1 MNWITPEQAL
11 QRVRT
16 SEQEGM
22 HLAPAKERPL
32 LMRVLREDAYLFK
45 NGRGG
50 LILPA
55 FDEVQPLLGECEEGD
70 FSIGMPPAMEDW
82 VEGYSNEI
90 RWYQSDHLIDEG
102 DDVAGATEPARKDI
116 AYMCKATWGQG
127 APYNQNLDFGWG
139 KCKTGCWATAVG
151 IIMQYWGSKGYHR
164 GCMATT
170 PYWYSR
176 HPREFDPLPNKLCF
190 DYRHIVPKP
199 KTEEEKKAVAEML
212 MYIGLACKLNYGV
225 EGTSVSATL
234 ATPLLKERLRMGNLI
249 KYVDCGTKGVDTLD
263 KTLYN
268 ELVAGR
274 PVIIRGA
281 SADNTGGHFFVAD
294 GYRTKDNKYHI
305 NWGWT
310 GSYNG
315 WYALSALSPSQGYD
329 YSYHA
334 GATIGIQPDYVL
346 GDVNNDGRVNITDV
360 MVLLEKIQKGDTS
373 IIGDINSDGKI
384 DADDWQVI
392 VDTILGKKYL

>member
-1 MNWITPEQAL
+1 MQGMAL
-11 QRVRT
+11 VAPKDKKKSPKFVR
-16 SEQEGM
+16 SVD
-22 HLAPAKERPL
+22 KN
-32 LMRVLREDAYLFK
+32 VYLFEQGK
-45 NGRGG
+45 GG
-50 LILPA
+50 FVTPA
-55 FDEVQPLLGECEEGD
+55 YDEIIPLLGEYDEGVD
-70 FSIGMPPAMEDW
+70 MPPALEDW
-82 VEGYSNEI
+82 LKGYAAEME
-90 RWYQSDHLIDEG
+90 WYANDCLVDDEG
-102 DDVAGATEPARKDI
+102 DDVAGATEENRKDVK
-116 AYMCKATWGQG
+116 YMCKANWSQT
-127 APYNQNLDFGWG
+127 APYNDLLDFGWG
-139 KCKTGCWATAVG
+139 KCYVGCWATAVG
-151 IIMQYWGSKGYHR
+151 IIMQYWGTKGYHR

-170 PYWYSR
+170 PYWYTR

-199 KTEEEKKAVAEML
+199 KTDEEKKAVAEML
-212 MYIGLACKLNYGV
+212 KYIGLACKLNYGV
-225 EGTSVSATL
+225 EGTSVSARL
-234 ATPLLKERLRMGNLI
+234 ATPLLKERLRMGSLI

-263 KTLYN
+263 KTIYN

-281 SADNTGGHFFVAD
+281 DSNNNGGHFFIAD
-294 GYRTKDNKYHI
+294 GYRTKDSKYHI

-315 WYALSALSPSQGYD
+315 WYALSALTPKQGYD

-334 GATIGIQPDYVL
+334 GATVGIQPDYVL

-360 MVLLEKIQKGDTS
+360 MVLLDKIQKGDTS
-373 IIGDINSDGKI
+373 IVGDINSDGTI

>member
-1 MNWITPEQAL
+1 MNRITPSESL
-11 QRVRT
+11 QRL
-16 SEQEGM
+16 SFAQQQGM
-22 HLAPAKERPL
+22 ALAPGKNKKKTPKFVRAIEN
-32 LMRVLREDAYLFK
+32 VYLFEQGK
-45 NGRGG
+45 GG
-50 LILPA
+50 FVTPA
-55 FDEVQPLLGECEEGD
+55 YEEITPLLGEYDEGVD
-70 FSIGMPPAMEDW
+70 MPPALEDW
-82 VEGYSNEI
+82 LQGYANEMKWYANDCLVE
-90 RWYQSDHLIDEG
+90 DEPQDIG
-102 DDVAGATEPARKDI
+102 GADEPRKDI
-116 AYMCKATWGQG
+116 SYMCKATWGQG
-127 APYNQNLDFGWG
+127 APYNAKLDFGWG

-170 PYWYSR
+170 PYWYTR

-199 KTEEEKKAVAEML
+199 KTDEEKKAVAEML
-212 MYIGLACKLNYGV
+212 MYIGLACKLNFGV
-225 EGTSVSATL
+225 EGTSVSARL

-263 KTLYN
+263 KTIYN

-281 SADNTGGHFFVAD
+281 SADNTGGHFFIAD

-346 GDVNNDGRVNITDV
+346 GDVNGDGRVNITDV
-360 MVLLEKIQKGDTS
+360 MVLLDRINSGDTS
-373 IIGDINSDGKI
+373 IVGDVNSDGTI
-384 DADDWQVI
+384 SVADMMLI
-392 VDTILGKKYL
+392 VNTILGKQSL